1 MVCGYVAR
9 DELSPC
15 PRPPRAGDEDGIQS
29 EGDGQCPLHAGAD
42 GSGNV
47 TSSAVRATVCADL
60 RSDDERRLTYA
71 GVELDALD
79 LSGLA
84 LESDGLGSIRFV
96 DSTIEGAADISGS
109 AVEQPIVFEGCTLGR
124 LDASDATFAGDVT
137 VADSRLGNGSGTC
150 LTFRRATVG
159 GSLALDDVAAQGSVE
174 FASLAVDT
182 WFELDGVSVT
192 GGAHFPNADVERG
205 QVVDSSFGRS
215 VQFTGLDARLLTVER
230 VSFAQPPRFDD
241 AALGRLR
248 FRPAGDV
255 ECRLTGATV
264 KGGRLDQPDD
274 DRAYYDLTDAT
285 VGDVELDCSSD
296 TLDRYRFYRTR
307 YDGFPFAA
315 YRSFLRENRWRLHE
329 YAGDPDVGADLDGLE
344 RTYLE
349 ARQGAS
355 DVGDH
360 ENAAALFL
368 REMRYRRRRYADH
381 ARDGSRSPAHRVDA
395 TLRWATSAF
404 LNLVSGYGERPQ
416 RTVLAALAV
425 VVASA
430 FLYPALGGLRDGST
444 VVTYGTDPTRALA
457 DGFYFSVVTFTTLGY
472 GDIEPVGTLA
482 RALSGLEALAGA
494 FLVALF
500 VFALG
505 RQATR

>member
-1 MVCGYVAR
+1 MVCGYAAR
-9 DELSPC
+9 EGLSPC
-15 PRPPRAGDEDGIQS
+15 PRPSREKVGIEDGGDER
-29 EGDGQCPLHAGAD
+29 CPLHARRD
-42 GSGNV
+42 GSADA
-47 TSSAVRATVCADL
+47 SAAAVRAAVCADL

-84 LESDGLGSIRFV
+84 LESDGLGAVRFV
-96 DSTIEGAADISGS
+96 DSTVEGTVDLSGS
-109 AVEQPIVFEGCTLGR
+109 AVEQPVVFEGCTLGR
-124 LDASDATFAGDVT
+124 LDASDATFTGDVT
-137 VADSRLGNGSGTC
+137 VADSRLGDGNGTC
-150 LTFRRATVG
+150 LTVRRTTVERAL
-159 GSLALDDVAAQGSVE
+159 SLDDVAADGSVE
-174 FASLAVDT
+174 FASLAVDS

-192 GGAHFPNADVERG
+192 GGAHFPNAAVERG

-215 VQFTGLDARLLTVER
+215 VQFTGLEARLLTVER

-248 FRPAGDV
+248 FRPTGDV
-255 ECRLTGATV
+255 ECHLAGATV
-264 KGGRLDQPDD
+264 EAGRLDQPDD
-274 DRAYYDLTDAT
+274 GRAYYDLTDAT
-285 VGDVELDCSSD
+285 VGDVDLDCSND

-315 YRSFLRENRWRLHE
+315 YRSFLRGNRWRLHA
-329 YAGDPDVGADLDGLE
+329 YAGDPEIEADLDGLE

-368 REMRYRRRRYADH
+368 REMRYRRRRYGEH

-416 RTVLAALAV
+416 RTVLTALAV

-430 FLYPALGGLRDGST
+430 LLYPALGGLRDGST
-444 VVTYGTDPTRALA
+444 VVTYGTDPARALV

-482 RALSGLEALAGA
+482 RTLSGLEALAGA